1 MERGELIYLD
11 NAATSFPKP
20 REVTEAVGDFL
31 VNCGGYPGR
40 GGYDSAMRAAET
52 VFECRVRLARL
63 FDAAGPEQVFFT
75 MNTTQGLNACIK
87 GSLRKGDHVLISDME
102 HNAVYRPIYRL
113 WKKGTVSYDV
123 FPTMAMEPTRNPQ
136 RICGGIAKLIKRDTR
151 MLICTAASNL
161 CSATMPLYEIGR
173 LCRSLGIL
181 FVVDGAQMA
190 GHGHISVRDMR
201 IDALCLPGH
210 KGLMGPQGCGAV
222 ILGDGIRLETLIEG
236 GNGVASLEG
245 DMPEET
251 PERYEAGTLPTPAIA
266 GLSAGLDVI
275 ERLGIERIGEH
286 GRCLFRQAREG
297 LSSIKGVK
305 VYCPKQEGAV
315 ISFGVDGY
323 GSEQAAAML
332 AEKGICVRGGYHC
345 SALGHRTMG
354 TLENGAVRASFGV
367 FNSSSDVNA
376 LCEAV
381 KEIAGR

>member
-1 MERGELIYLD
+1 MIYLD

-20 REVTEAVGDFL
+20 QAV
-31 VNCGGYPGR
+31 VEESMRCMRQYCGNPGR
-40 GGYDSAMRAAET
+40 GSHILAMRSAEKI
-52 VFECRVRLARL
+52 FECRGEI
-63 FDAAGPEQVFFT
+63 AAFFGSRNPENVVFT
-75 MNTTQGLNACIK
+75 MNTTMALNIAIK
-87 GSLRKGDHVLISDME
+87 GLLRQGDHVLISDME

-181 FVVDGAQMA
+181 FVVDGAQLA

-201 IDALCLPGH
+201 IDALCLPGP

-381 KEIAGR
+381 KEIAET